1 MFFAR
6 FSALLVAARLHDFC
20 RTIKEIVNVV
30 KVCETTLK
38 KRLTEFEDTPTSQLT
53 IEEFMRVDLDQESD
67 PPCFTAG
74 LKKKKAQQLE
84 LELKKKIDDF
94 EDEIQGY
101 QDEIDAELGSCRPKL
116 RGVYAAYTKE
126 ENGHEAQE
134 MEQSLRVQTETENRG
149 KPGAQILRQESKK
162 TNKPDE
168 LIRGN
173 VEQLWQSES
182 RQTEGWKLINLN
194 GAEQKHEETIKP
206 ECLNE
211 DITSTS
217 SKVVEELNEGD
228 ELQAVAKHFGKELD
242 EITLEALI
250 KLEKEGSEEE
260 ENQQEN
266 FSKRK
271 GPSLASILGRMSTSA
286 TLGLT
291 ESISHCVGDNME
303 NAPFTLP
310 PLTILNNILSTVDQF
325 LGTTLCQYLR
335 SP

>member
-1 MFFAR
+1 MLEFGEKSREVSMTALR
-6 FSALLVAARLHDFC
+6 LVQRMKRDWMHTGRRPSGLCGAALLVAARLHDFC
-20 RTIKEIVNVV
+20 RTIKEVVNVV

-53 IEEFMRVDLDQESD
+53 IEEFMRVDLDQECD

-116 RGVYAAYTKE
+116 RGVYAAYT
-126 ENGHEAQE
+126 
-134 MEQSLRVQTETENRG
+134 ME
-149 KPGAQILRQESKK
+149 
-162 TNKPDE
+162 
-168 LIRGN
+168 
-173 VEQLWQSES
+173 
-182 RQTEGWKLINLN
+182 
-194 GAEQKHEETIKP
+194 
-206 ECLNE
+206 ECLNK

-286 TLGLT
+286 TLGLS
-291 ESISHCVGDNME
+291 ESISHCVGDNVE
-303 NAPFTLP
+303 NEPK
-310 PLTILNNILSTVDQF
+310 PLLWE
-325 LGTTLCQYLR
+325 
-335 SP
+335 